1 MECGRGFIQKQVLQR
16 YERFYKGLKL
26 FICKICYKFYGDVVI
41 IRKYLIFVYKINKDF
56 LKWKEDIIQNE
67 FDSLF
72 VVIYEF
78 VDQSYLER
86 NEIQILIYNIY
97 EGNDMILIEN
107 INEMQ
112 LLMVI
117 DYNVKFL
124 LIVFSEDLL
133 MLILEVYYI

>member
-1 MECGRGFIQKQVLQR
+1 M
-16 YERFYKGLKL
+16 
-26 FICKICYKFYGDVVI
+26 
-41 IRKYLIFVYKINKDF
+41 
-56 LKWKEDIIQNE
+56 
-67 FDSLF
+67 
-72 VVIYEF
+72 
-78 VDQSYLER
+78 ER
-86 NEIQILIYNIY
+86 NEIYILIYNIY

-107 INEMQ
+107 INEMR